1 MRIKVNPFF
10 ILFLFICGYIGFIE
24 EAVIIFLSV
33 ILHELGHAIAAK
45 KVEVRVDEIELFPFG
60 GVAKMEDISKFG
72 GYTEAFIAIAGPLVS
87 LFLYVIC
94 LILSSFSISTI
105 LLTKYNFALFAFN
118 ILPALPLDGGRIIR
132 NLLLFYL
139 SYKQSTRIMVFSGQ
153 ILAMSIVALNIKE
166 LMNGSNSIALM
177 ITGIF
182 IFLGTLKEKK
192 YCSYMYL
199 LNKNNRK
206 QRSIKNRNIHIRTIN
221 VSKKTFIN
229 QIASSFSPVSLCKIN
244 VMDGSGR
251 IIKVLNEADIM
262 DGLLKYG
269 YDATVG
275 DILK

>member
-1 MRIKVNPFF
+1 MRIKLNPFF

-24 EAVIIFLSV
+24 EAMIIFLSV
-33 ILHELGHAIAAK
+33 ILHELGHAIVAK
-45 KVEVRVDEIELFPFG
+45 KVKVRVDEIELFPFG
-60 GVAKMEDISKFG
+60 GVARMEDISKFG
-72 GYTEAFIAIAGPLVS
+72 GYTEAFIAVAGPLVS
-87 LFLYVIC
+87 LFLYAVCI
-94 LILSSFSISTI
+94 ILAKLSVPAG

-139 SYKQSTRIMVFSGQ
+139 SYKQSTRIMVFAGQ
-153 ILAMSIVALNIKE
+153 ILAISIVMLNIKE
-166 LMNGSNSIALM
+166 LMNGSNSLALM

-199 LNKNNRK
+199 LNRNNRK
-206 QRSIKNRNIHIRTIN
+206 QQSIKNGRINIRNIN
-221 VSKKTFIN
+221 VSKKTFIS
-229 QIASSFSPVSLCKIN
+229 QIASSFSPASMCKIN
-244 VMDGSGR
+244 VVDSTGR

-275 DILK
+275 DILR